1 MLTNYISSAMK
12 YAHYEILEDDK
23 SYYGEVKECP
33 GVYANAK
40 TLEEC
45 RNELEQTLED
55 WVLFRVAKN
64 LPIPAI
70 DGIELSVK
78 EVV

>member
-1 MLTNYISSAMK
+1 MLTQYINSAMK
-12 YAHYEILEDDK
+12 HARYEILDDDK

-55 WVLFRVAKN
+55 CVLFRVAKN
-64 LPIPAI
+64 LPIPTV

-78 EVV
+78 EVA

>member
-1 MLTNYISSAMK
+1 MLTQYINSAMQR
-12 YAHYEILEDDK
+12 AHYEILEDDK

-40 TLEEC
+40 ALEEC

-55 WVLFRVAKN
+55 WVLFRIAKN
-64 LPIPAI
+64 LPIPTI

-78 EVV
+78 EVA